1 MVLLA
6 GPTALAFFTGGY
18 FEGPRL
24 TAGIT
29 AAAIA
34 ALAALIA
41 PRVLPRSRSGRIAIA
56 GMALLVAWVGVS
68 IAWAPVGQDAY
79 GDFERLVMYLA
90 VLVCAAALLRG
101 RAALSAVEPALAMG
115 AAIVVTYGLSERLL
129 PGVLH
134 FQRSLG
140 AAGRLEQP
148 LTYWNA
154 MGALAAMGMVLCAR
168 LAGDAT
174 RAVALRTGAVVA
186 AAPLGTG
193 FYLTLSRGAYGA
205 LIAGLLT
212 LVFLSPTRSQL
223 RGAALV
229 LLTAAVPA
237 LVAGNLGSVQTLHGT
252 LAHREAQGGLA
263 LAVLVAAAL
272 AGGVA
277 TILIARSEHAGRL
290 RTAAVALPRRAL
302 LGAAVPIVVLGLIAL
317 GGLVQ
322 ERHKVTTYLTP
333 AANSQRL
340 VSLTNDRYAYWGV
353 ALDAFAAHPLNGVGS
368 GGFREEWLARR
379 TLPENAR
386 DAHSL
391 YIETAGELG
400 LVGLL
405 VLAVLI
411 AGVAG
416 SARSAARVYPVRA
429 PGMIA
434 AVVAFAMHAGLDWD
448 WEMPAVSLVA
458 ILLMG
463 ALVAMGDLPPS
474 LPTTHRGLRRRES
487 RPTAQPVP
495 ETLALHSLRA
505 PTPARRPP
513 ARRR

>member
-1 MVLLA
+1 
-6 GPTALAFFTGGY
+6 
-18 FEGPRL
+18 
-24 TAGIT
+24 
-29 AAAIA
+29 
-34 ALAALIA
+34 
-41 PRVLPRSRSGRIAIA
+41 
-56 GMALLVAWVGVS
+56 
-68 IAWAPVGQDAY
+68 
-79 GDFERLVMYLA
+79 YLA

-272 AGGVA
+272 AGGIA

-302 LGAAVPIVVLGLIAL
+302 PLHRDRGGTRARRPARARGADSRRRGLGALRGARLPRARPRDDRGRRGL
-317 GGLVQ
+317 
-322 ERHKVTTYLTP
+322 RH
-333 AANSQRL
+333 
-340 VSLTNDRYAYWGV
+340 
-353 ALDAFAAHPLNGVGS
+353 
-368 GGFREEWLARR
+368 ARR
-379 TLPENAR
+379 TR
-386 DAHSL
+386 
-391 YIETAGELG
+391 LG
-400 LVGLL
+400 LGDARGLARCDPPHGGAGCDGRPPP
-405 VLAVLI
+405 LA
-411 AGVAG
+411 AHRA
-416 SARSAARVYPVRA
+416 SRATAAR
-429 PGMIA
+429 IA
-434 AVVAFAMHAGLDWD
+434 T
-448 WEMPAVSLVA
+448 E
-458 ILLMG
+458 
-463 ALVAMGDLPPS
+463 
-474 LPTTHRGLRRRES
+474 R
-487 RPTAQPVP
+487 
-495 ETLALHSLRA
+495 
-505 PTPARRPP
+505 
-513 ARRR
+513 

>member
-1 MVLLA
+1 VLLA

-24 TAGIT
+24 TAAIV
-29 AAAIA
+29 AAAIG
-34 ALAALIA
+34 ALAALVS
-41 PRVLPRSRSGRIAIA
+41 PRVLPRSRSGRMAIA
-56 GMALLVAWVGVS
+56 GMALLVAWVGAS
-68 IAWAPVGQDAY
+68 IAWAPVRQDAY
-79 GDFERLVMYLA
+79 GDFERLLLYLA
-90 VLVCAAALLRG
+90 VLVSAAALLRG
-101 RAALSAVEPALAMG
+101 RAALAAVEPALALG
-115 AAIVVTYGLSERLL
+115 AAVVVTYGLSERLV
-129 PGVLH
+129 PGLLH

-154 MGALAAMGMVLCAR
+154 MGALGAMGIVLCAR

-174 RAVALRTGAVVA
+174 RGVALRAGAAVA
-186 AAPLGTG
+186 AAPLGAG

-205 LIAGLLT
+205 LIAGLLM

-223 RGAALV
+223 RGAAIVLV
-229 LLTAAVPA
+229 TGAVPA
-237 LVAGNLGSVQTLHGT
+237 LVAGKLGSVQTLHGT
-252 LAHREAQGGLA
+252 LSHREAQGGIA
-263 LAVLVAAAL
+263 LAVLLIAAL
-272 AGGVA
+272 GGCAA
-277 TILIARSEHAGRL
+277 TILVARAERGGRL

-302 LGAAVPIVVLGLIAL
+302 LGAAVPLVVLGLIAL

-368 GGFREEWLARR
+368 GGFREEWLAHR

-405 VLAVLI
+405 VLGLLI

-429 PGMIA
+429 PGMVA
-434 AVVAFAMHAGLDWD
+434 AVVALATHAGLDWD

-458 ILLMG
+458 ILLIG

-474 LPTTHRGLRRRES
+474 PPTTQRGLRRRGS
-487 RPTAQPVP
+487 QPIARPVP
-495 ETLALHSLRA
+495 ETVALHSLRA
-505 PTPARRPP
+505 PTPARQPP
-513 ARRR
+513 APRG

>member
-1 MVLLA
+1 RPLAAGEDQCLHPREGSLAPVRRPLTALAVVVLLA

-41 PRVLPRSRSGRIAIA
+41 PRVLPQSRSGRIAIA
-56 GMALLVAWVGVS
+56 GMVLLVAWVGVS
-68 IAWAPVGQDAY
+68 IAWAPVRQDAY

-174 RAVALRTGAVVA
+174 RAVALRT
-186 AAPLGTG
+186 
-193 FYLTLSRGAYGA
+193 
-205 LIAGLLT
+205 
-212 LVFLSPTRSQL
+212 
-223 RGAALV
+223 
-229 LLTAAVPA
+229 
-237 LVAGNLGSVQTLHGT
+237 
-252 LAHREAQGGLA
+252 
-263 LAVLVAAAL
+263 
-272 AGGVA
+272 
-277 TILIARSEHAGRL
+277 
-290 RTAAVALPRRAL
+290 AAVALPRRAL

-368 GGFREEWLARR
+368 GGFREEW
-379 TLPENAR
+379 
-386 DAHSL
+386 
-391 YIETAGELG
+391 
-400 LVGLL
+400 
-405 VLAVLI
+405 
-411 AGVAG
+411 
-416 SARSAARVYPVRA
+416 
-429 PGMIA
+429 
-434 AVVAFAMHAGLDWD
+434 
-448 WEMPAVSLVA
+448 
-458 ILLMG
+458 
-463 ALVAMGDLPPS
+463 
-474 LPTTHRGLRRRES
+474 
-487 RPTAQPVP
+487 
-495 ETLALHSLRA
+495 
-505 PTPARRPP
+505 
-513 ARRR
+513 